1 MSNGFAVLPL
11 SKSLGGAPIL
21 LNATGSPGNQIHANP
36 SDSGGNDVV
45 RNVLIGNPNP
55 NQITLIARTQGPG
68 IDTPS
73 AVRIDVPPT
82 AEGTEVRL
90 FYTPFLVAPGFS
102 YFLEAQ
108 LQAGNQPPYVYGYV
122 ERHVTGGF
130 SGYGGIYTSTAVA
143 ILNLTAGNWVKLP
156 SQAGAVAVPKNVVQN
171 VAQGALQVAV
181 PGVWAASAHATLTFT
196 KQNVDRILYMRI
208 WDDTAGVELSDSPWP
223 MYVEQQAT
231 GGSVTLPAG
240 PVDVAQALVNHD
252 VVLEIGGAA
261 QDFNG
266 LQLEKSGLSFYLLD
280 PAL

>member
-1 MSNGFAVLPL
+1 MSNGFVVLPL
-11 SKSLGGAPIL
+11 SGSVGGAPIAL
-21 LNATGSPGNQIHANP
+21 DTPGLPGTIIHANP
-36 SDSGGNDVV
+36 ADSGGNDVIQ
-45 RNVLIGNPNP
+45 NVLVGNPNS
-55 NQITLIARTQGPG
+55 NQVTMLVQTQGPG
-68 IDTPS
+68 ITSPR
-73 AVRIDVPPT
+73 VIRIDVPPT

-102 YFLEAQ
+102 YRMAAQ
-108 LQAGNQPPYVYGYV
+108 LQENNEPLYVYGYV
-122 ERHVTGGF
+122 ERHATASF
-130 SGYGGIYTSTAVA
+130 AGYGGIYTATATA
-143 ILNLTAGNWVKLP
+143 IPNLTAGNWVKLP
-156 SQAGAVAVPKNVVQN
+156 AQAGAVAVPKNVVQN

-181 PGVWAASAHATLTFT
+181 PGVWAASAHATMTFT

-208 WDDTAGVELSDSPWP
+208 WDNTAGVELSDSPWP
-223 MYVEQQAT
+223 MYVEQSAT

-261 QDFNG
+261 EDFNG